1 MQRLTLII
9 PALVLVA
16 CSDDTTSP
24 ENVRP
29 VSAFTYSCE
38 ELTCTFTDQSTD
50 QEGPIISS
58 IFNFGDGNST
68 GAADPTH
75 TYSIGGSYTV
85 SLVVQDLDGAKVGSE
100 QIVRINSSPDVRI
113 LRPVLDEAEYDFG
126 TPITFEAIGTDLE
139 SPVLTYAWFHDEAG
153 KLTLLSTAI
162 EFTTSDLPL
171 GHQLIQVTATDGDG
185 ATASSVVE
193 VVIVAPA
200 AAL

>member
-16 CSDDTTSP
+16 CGDDTSSP

-29 VSAFTYSCE
+29 VSSFTYSCD

-58 IFNFGDGNST
+58 IFNFGDGTST
-68 GAADPTH
+68 GAANPTH

-100 QIVRINSSPDVRI
+100 QTIRTNSSPDVRI
-113 LRPVLDEAEYDFG
+113 VSPVLDEAEYDLG

-139 SPVLTYAWFHDEAG
+139 SPALSYAWFHDEAG
-153 KLTLLSTAI
+153 KLTLLSTAM
-162 EFTTSDLPL
+162 EFTTGDLPL

-185 ATASSVVE
+185 ATAFSVVE

-200 AAL
+200 AAP

>member
-1 MQRLTLII
+1 MHRLTLII

-16 CSDDTTSP
+16 CGDDTTSP
-24 ENVRP
+24 ENVHP
-29 VSAFTYSCE
+29 VSAFTYSCD

-58 IFNFGDGNST
+58 IFDFGNGNST

-85 SLVVQDLDGAKVGSE
+85 SLVVQDLDGAKIGSE
-100 QIVRINSSPDVRI
+100 QTIRINSSPDVWI
-113 LRPVLDEAEYDFG
+113 VSPELDDAEYDIG
-126 TPITFEAIGTDLE
+126 TPISFESIGSDLE
-139 SPVLTYAWFHDEAG
+139 SPVLAYAWFNDEAG

-162 EFTTSDLPL
+162 TLTTGDLPL
-171 GHQLIQVTATDGDG
+171 GHQLIQVTATGGDG

-200 AAL
+200 AAP

>member
-1 MQRLTLII
+1 MQRLAMII

-16 CSDDTTSP
+16 CGDDTSSP

-29 VSAFTYSCE
+29 VSSFTYSCE
-38 ELTCTFTDQSTD
+38 ELACAFTNTSTD
-50 QEGPIISS
+50 QEGPLVSS

-75 TYSIGGSYTV
+75 TYAIGGTYTV

-100 QIVRINSSPDVRI
+100 QTIGINSRPNVTI
-113 LRPVLDEAEYDFG
+113 VTPVLDEAEYDFG

-139 SPVLTYAWFHDEAG
+139 SDVLAYAWFHEEAG

-162 EFTTSDLPL
+162 MFTTSDLPL
-171 GHQLIQVTATDGDG
+171 GRQLIQVTATDGGG
-185 ATASSVVE
+185 ASASSLVE
-193 VVIVAPA
+193 VVIVTPA
-200 AAL
+200 AAP

>member
-1 MQRLTLII
+1 MRRLTLII

-29 VSAFTYSCE
+29 VSAFTYSCD
-38 ELTCTFTDQSTD
+38 ELTCTFADQSTD

-58 IFNFGDGNST
+58 IFDFGDGNST
-68 GAADPTH
+68 GAVDPTH
-75 TYSIGGSYTV
+75 VYSIGGSYTV

-100 QIVRINSSPDVRI
+100 QIVRINSSPDVSI
-113 LRPVLDEAEYDFG
+113 VSPMLDEAEYDLG

-139 SPVLTYAWFHDEAG
+139 SDVLAYAWFHLEAG

-171 GHQLIQVTATDGDG
+171 GHQLIQVTATDEGG
-185 ATASSVVE
+185 ATATSVVE
-193 VVIVAPA
+193 VVIVEPA
-200 AAL
+200 VLP